1 MELGPNM
8 LSLGPWI
15 GCWTLSRL
23 GAVQN
28 QPLDAKYL
36 YKILRPEYC
45 VRAWCLFQKFSAV
58 PASGFAQRSRS
69 EKWKILCFR
78 IASLSPLHRRSC
90 EQSLRLAC
98 FLFRQKP
105 KKVNRADEALRLV
118 AFLCAPIF
126 ITATNFPFRS
136 SRPSLTT
143 FKQEWNPYHSS
154 WISEWV
160 SYYDSS
166 FWWSPQSYKTASAPH
181 SSSLLFQAPLPCSNA
196 FHRLCKNML
205 EGWRLNTAYYFRS
218 LISIWDS
225 IWALSNI
232 FIFTE
237 RLAGVKHKVHI
248 IGFKLC
254 IFQIVL

>member
-45 VRAWCLFQKFSAV
+45 VRAWCLFQKFSAF

-69 EKWKILCFR
+69 EKWTILCFR
-78 IASLSPLHRRSC
+78 IVSLSLLHRRSF

-105 KKVNRADEALRLV
+105 KKVTCTEEALRLV

-143 FKQEWNPYHSS
+143 FKQVLKLTILVEFL
-154 WISEWV
+154 SE
-160 SYYDSS
+160 
-166 FWWSPQSYKTASAPH
+166 
-181 SSSLLFQAPLPCSNA
+181 
-196 FHRLCKNML
+196 
-205 EGWRLNTAYYFRS
+205 S
-218 LISIWDS
+218 LIMIHPSDGLPSPIKLPQHL
-225 IWALSNI
+225 IRAV
-232 FIFTE
+232 F
-237 RLAGVKHKVHI
+237 R
-248 IGFKLC
+248 FKLLYLAQMPFIGPVRIC
-254 IFQIVL
+254 